1 MLLRRVQYVGIG
13 LLMALSGL
21 ALAQAPVKV
30 NFWHSMGGVNGEA
43 TENIVKKFNASQNA
57 CEVTSTFVGSYDDG
71 LTKLQAALRA
81 KNPPHVQQIYDLGLQ
96 GMAESGQIIPA
107 SDLARRDKYDLSG
120 ILYPLSRYYNLDGKF
135 YGVPF
140 NASTAELYYNVDAL
154 KAAGLTHPPRTFEE
168 FTDYARKLTKKDAS
182 GNVTQYGATIR
193 VYGWFVEQLIY
204 NQGGY
209 VLNNENGRAKRATAV
224 EFNGPAGVRAVK
236 WIVDMTREGLMPNV
250 GRDGAAQRQAFTSGK
265 AAMFVESTAALG
277 AVNREVGG
285 RFQVRTAPL
294 PRPEGTKGG
303 TAIGGAA
310 LYVFKD
316 HPDNEIACAWNF
328 VKYAISPEV
337 QFEWHKTTGYYPV
350 SRAALSLP
358 QTKAYWKDNPNART
372 PVDIILASPPTSS
385 SQGAVSGA
393 MPQIRQFIEDAME
406 LAIAGKASAE
416 DALNAAAQKAN
427 EAIARYNSSVGR

>member
-1 MLLRRVQYVGIG
+1 
-13 LLMALSGL
+13 MALSGL

>member
-1 MLLRRVQYVGIG
+1 MSLRRVGNVGIG
-13 LLMALSGL
+13 LLAAACGL

-107 SDLARRDKYDLSG
+107 SDLARRDKYDLSE

-154 KAAGLTHPPRTFEE
+154 KAAGFTHPPRTFEE

-265 AAMFVESTAALG
+265 AAMFVESTATLG

-294 PRPEGTKGG
+294 PRPEGTTGG

-372 PVDIILASPPTSS
+372 PVDIILASPPTPS

-406 LAIAGKASAE
+406 LAIAGKASVE